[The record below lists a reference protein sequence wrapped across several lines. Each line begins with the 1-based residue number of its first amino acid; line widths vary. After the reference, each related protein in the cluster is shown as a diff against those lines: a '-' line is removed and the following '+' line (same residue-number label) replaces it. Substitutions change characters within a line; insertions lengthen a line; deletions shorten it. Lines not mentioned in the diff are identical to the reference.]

1 MVTLSNQQIQ
11 INGTFLNFYFGSYIY
26 IYILLLFFNLLQ
38 AHEKFGLGSIVTLKG
53 FPTRFHSQNKL
64 NEGEGA
70 EGTYLKSKIRS
81 VWQNTG
87 FT

>member
-26 IYILLLFFNLLQ
+26 IFFFLNLLQ

-53 FPTRFHSQNKL
+53 FPTRFHSRNKL